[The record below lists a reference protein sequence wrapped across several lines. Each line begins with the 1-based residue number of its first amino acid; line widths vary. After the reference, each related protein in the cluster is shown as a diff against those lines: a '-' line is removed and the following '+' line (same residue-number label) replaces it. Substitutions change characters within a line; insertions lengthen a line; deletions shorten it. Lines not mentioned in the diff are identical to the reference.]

1 MLALSSKLKIQ
12 LLRSLVRLFAVLP
25 LPLLQL
31 FGRLVGSCVWY
42 TKGRSVKTTLKNIE
56 LCFPE
61 LDAAAQQ
68 RLAKRSL
75 QETGKSIFEM
85 GKAWLA
91 PVDKTLAL
99 IKRVNEEFDVDAALA
114 KGKGI
119 IAVVPHLGNWEIL
132 NIYAGDR
139 FPLNILYQ
147 PPGLIELDDFI
158 LGARE
163 RVGTKVF
170 PTDRR
175 GVLAMFKALR
185 EGEVVGILPDMEPP
199 EEAGAYATFFGN
211 QALSMTLVSKL
222 AQKTG
227 ATVMCVYAKRLPAGK
242 GFEAVFKEADP
253 GIYSAD
259 LATSVAAL
267 NRSVELCVKDVPEQY
282 QWEYKRFKTKPGGE
296 GTGIYD

>member
-1 MLALSSKLKIQ
+1 MGDRITIKVNTSKRPSNIDRLSS
-12 LLRSLVRLFAVLP
+12 
-25 LPLLQL
+25 
-31 FGRLVGSCVWY
+31 
-42 TKGRSVKTTLKNIE
+42 
-56 LCFPE
+56 
-61 LDAAAQQ
+61 
-68 RLAKRSL
+68 
-75 QETGKSIFEM
+75 
-85 GKAWLA
+85 
-91 PVDKTLAL
+91 
-99 IKRVNEEFDVDAALA
+99 
-114 KGKGI
+114 
-119 IAVVPHLGNWEIL
+119 L